1 MCGGQRTNST
11 NQFFPSTVCL
21 LGLSENDSAED
32 SAYPFLKGRDLENLV
47 NFRDFLKLF
56 WAVTVLI
63 SFPAGWNVLN
73 LEETAT

>member
-56 WAVTVLI
+56 
-63 SFPAGWNVLN
+63 
-73 LEETAT
+73 